1 MMRPHSL
8 RPRTV
13 LLAGIVLIVTPVLL
27 YKLLPHAGVPV
38 AAATTV
44 AIVIGLKHA
53 GLVAAL
59 LAPLYAIFRRRRR

>member
-1 MMRPHSL
+1 MRPHSR

-13 LLAGIVLIVTPVLL
+13 LLAAIVLIVTPVLL
-27 YKLLPHAGVPV
+27 YELLPHTGVSG

-44 AIVIGLKHA
+44 AIVIGLEHA

-59 LAPLYAIFRRRRR
+59 LAPLYAIFRRPRR